1 MVDFC
6 LSSEDA
12 TTDER
17 QKSGPVVSNES
28 QRFTGPTVVESKEI
42 NLRRLDYSPRENPFM
57 AGAEIRTSTKT
68 VRTRSAPRDLLD
80 PETGEIVGAT
90 VIHTIEE
97 RDEEHFVKVFVEGV
111 RAAFDL
117 SKTGARVFNTV
128 LSEYQASKMTGG
140 YADSLTLFFF
150 DDGLNGRS
158 IDMSEKSFQRGLKE
172 LLSKGFLAPKAPNQ
186 FWVNP
191 ALFFKG
197 DRVTFAREY
206 RLRTRNTLEHNET
219 VSIERD
225 ATP

>member
-1 MVDFC
+1 M
-6 LSSEDA
+6 
-12 TTDER
+12 
-17 QKSGPVVSNES
+17 SNES
-28 QRFTGPTVVESKEI
+28 SRFTGPTILEAKEV

-68 VRTRSAPRDLLD
+68 VRTRSTPRDLLD
-80 PETGEIVGAT
+80 PETGEVVGAT

-97 RDEEHFVKVFVEGV
+97 RDEEHFVKVFAEGV

-117 SKTGARVFNTV
+117 TKTGARVFNTV
-128 LSEYQASKMTGG
+128 LAEYQAAKMTGG

-150 DDGLNGRS
+150 DEGLNGRA

-172 LLSKGFLAPKAPNQ
+172 LLAKGFLAPKAPNQ

-206 RLRTRNTLEHNET
+206 RIKSRNVVENVTTGTLQHDDT
-219 VSIERD
+219 SQ
-225 ATP
+225 

>member
-1 MVDFC
+1 M
-6 LSSEDA
+6 STEK
-12 TTDER
+12 T
-17 QKSGPVVSNES
+17 QG
-28 QRFTGPTVVESKEI
+28 TGVPILDGNKEV
-42 NLRRLDYSPRENPFM
+42 NLRRLEYSPQENPFM
-57 AGAEIRTSTKT
+57 VGAELRTKTKT

-80 PETGEIVGAT
+80 PDTGEIVGAT

-97 RDEEHFVKVFVEGV
+97 RDEEHFVKVFADGV

-117 SKTGARVFNTV
+117 TKTGARVFQAV
-128 LSEYQASKMTGG
+128 LAEYQRAKMTGG

-150 DDGLNGRS
+150 DGGLSGRA

-172 LLSKGFLAPKAPNQ
+172 LLAKGFLAPKAPNQ

-206 RLRTRNTLEHNET
+206 RLRASQGAISSRQRGDRLASSGQPSFPGMEPT
-219 VSIERD
+219 
-225 ATP
+225 ATGQE